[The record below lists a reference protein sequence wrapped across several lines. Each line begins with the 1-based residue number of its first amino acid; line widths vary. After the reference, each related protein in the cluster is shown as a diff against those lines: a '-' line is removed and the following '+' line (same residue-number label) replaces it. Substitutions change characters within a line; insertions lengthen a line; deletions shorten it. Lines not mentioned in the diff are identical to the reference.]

1 MPRATLPD
9 ISNAEASPVEG
20 GPGLC
25 PLRLAVGSRRAPKL
39 EGVRAAVR
47 QLFPTLKFEGQGF
60 DSFVLWQA
68 DVLSGVAETP
78 LDLGALVEGAE
89 RRARTALRGAA
100 ESGFEPHFGLG
111 LEGGAFRGAAGG
123 LFLQSWACVTD
134 GRRESLGAGPA
145 LPLPEAIAARLLLGE
160 SLAAV
165 IDDTVGRDDI
175 RSREG
180 TFGILTRNRL
190 HRASIFETALLC
202 AFAPFDCPEFY
213 PEA

>member
-1 MPRATLPD
+1 MPPTAPPD
-9 ISNAEASPVEG
+9 ISNAGTSPVEG

-39 EGVRAAVR
+39 EGVRAAAR
-47 QLFPTLKFEGQGF
+47 QLFPTLKLKGKGF
-60 DSFVLWQA
+60 DSFALWQA

-100 ESGFEPHFGLG
+100 ESGFKPHFGLG

-134 GRRESLGAGPA
+134 GPRESLGAGPA
-145 LPLPEAIAARLLLGE
+145 LPLPEAIAARLLRGE

-165 IDDTVGRDDI
+165 IDDTVGGDDI